1 MKKETLFLNNTCNML
16 IGVFH
21 IKILTLPIKKSNSL
35 EKVNTIQHAF
45 FIWKIQLLLK
55 TVICVYLKHI

>member
-45 FIWKIQLLLK
+45 FI
-55 TVICVYLKHI
+55 